1 LAKVNSFPPVYT
13 HPTDRATE
21 NLRRALP
28 FINQHRTPVN
38 PVNYAVWYEYVSG
51 ENEALS
57 RAINQRLNNG
67 EKITDELNQKYFE
80 KYVLMG
86 MPDRLSKANTGMQ
99 IVVNNTLKNIDKA
112 ESTADQCAN
121 GLSNTQNHL
130 ESCQDVN
137 EMKNLVKDI
146 ISHSQT
152 LAETSLGLK
161 QELHQSSQDIQK
173 LKAEL
178 DEVKKAARTDG
189 LTGLLNRGA
198 LNQELTK
205 VCEPPHNRT
214 AFVLFDIDHF
224 KQLNDNYGHL
234 VGDKVLQYFSG
245 ILKKHTNDSIEAARY
260 GGEEFALILM
270 GYDQSEA
277 QAIADKIREELA
289 NSKLKKRGSD
299 ESIGKITVSAG
310 VTGLMPEDSPASL
323 IERADQALYMSKAS
337 GRNQVNIS

>member
-1 LAKVNSFPPVYT
+1 MAKVNSFPPVYT

-57 RAINQRLNNG
+57 RAINERLNNG
-67 EKITDELNQKYFE
+67 EKITEELNQKYFE

-86 MPDRLSKANTGMQ
+86 MPDRLSKANIGMQ

-121 GLSNTQNHL
+121 GLSNTQNVL
-130 ESCQDVN
+130 ESCEDVS
-137 EMKNLVKDI
+137 EMKTIVSDI
-146 ISHSQT
+146 ISHTQT
-152 LAETSLGLK
+152 LAETSHGLK

-173 LKAEL
+173 LKTEL
-178 DEVKKAARTDG
+178 EQVKKAARTDG

-198 LNQELTK
+198 LNQELNN

-245 ILKKHTNDSIEAARY
+245 ILKKHMNDSVIAARY
-260 GGEEFALILM
+260 GGEELALILT
-270 GYDQSEA
+270 GYDKAEA
-277 QAIADKIREELA
+277 KVIADKIREELA
-289 NSKLKKRGSD
+289 SSKLKKRGSD

-310 VTGLMPEDSPASL
+310 ISGLIPNDTPVSL

-337 GRNQVNIS
+337 GRNQVNVS